1 MSDTAI
7 AKLFQTGRS
16 QVVRLPEGFHLPGK
30 EIRARRHGR
39 CVLLEPMERSVED
52 IQAIFAEIDRLRGI
66 DFLPEGRPGQP
77 PMPPVGPCPLVRLPG
92 L

>member
-16 QVVRLPEGFHLPGK
+16 QVVRLPEGLHLPGK
-30 EIRARRHGR
+30 EVRVRRHGR
-39 CVLLEPMERSVED
+39 GVLLEPMERSVE
-52 IQAIFAEIDRLRGI
+52 
-66 DFLPEGRPGQP
+66 
-77 PMPPVGPCPLVRLPG
+77 VRLPG